1 MKGTVVNIIKGD
13 KAKSSGFFPQMEE
26 SPFLLASYFYVEKL
40 P

>member
-1 MKGTVVNIIKGD
+1 MKGTVVNVIKGD
-13 KAKSSGFFPQMEE
+13 KAKSGFFPQMEE